1 MNNRRIID
9 VKSDKRVARTG
20 LLIASAAAF
29 LLCSNVTALSGP
41 CTTQIGQLEQQ
52 VASASPSSPTAAPTA
67 DQSLDAQLHLQPTP
81 STVGQAEN
89 IANKDGDAAIER
101 AKKADAANDAAGCNA
116 ALVVARQLYDIK
128 D

>member
-67 DQSLDAQLHLQPTP
+67 DQSLDAQLHHQPTP

>member
-67 DQSLDAQLHLQPTP
+67 D
-81 STVGQAEN
+81 
-89 IANKDGDAAIER
+89 
-101 AKKADAANDAAGCNA
+101 
-116 ALVVARQLYDIK
+116 
-128 D
+128 